1 MFNVMTLI
9 DIIVFS
15 CFNIVALSE
24 MLLLEPEKQIWN

>member
-15 CFNIVALSE
+15 CLNIVALFE